1 MKTYKVGGPCQGVRF
16 PASGL
21 SIAEHCRW
29 KPIDPHL
36 DKSGGKSVDHLSWKN
51 LVVKKNDEY
60 NNRNDSENNT
70 MYVMSLCR
78 S

>member
-1 MKTYKVGGPCQGVRF
+1 MKTYKVGRPCEGVRF
-16 PASGL
+16 PASRL

-70 MYVMSLCR
+70 MYVMSLGR